1 MSEQDQVRL
10 IEQDE
15 EIQELRDRLFE
26 LSAVIAQNASRSVE
40 NDRIR
45 IDANRM
51 SEHID
56 LAIDEFHFSA
66 PLSAMTDPDVRD
78 AFAKGRNLLELKIIQ
93 LKRKESI
100 HDEVS

>member
-1 MSEQDQVRL
+1 MSEQDQLKL
-10 IEQDE
+10 IHRQDT
-15 EIQELRDRLFE
+15 EILELRTKLVE
-26 LSAVIAQNASRSVE
+26 LSVVIAQNASHAVE

-45 IDANRM
+45 INAERM

-66 PLSAMTDPDVRD
+66 PLEAMADPDVRD
-78 AFAKGRNLLELKIIQ
+78 AFAKGRNLLELKIVQ

-100 HDEVS
+100 HEVP